1 MMNNQDE
8 KCLHSRLECANLL
21 FRENMP
27 KSNKEPHHMEIVKTI
42 FVCIQLLL
50 CASLICVIVLQSGKN
65 SGLSAFTGANES
77 YLAKNKA
84 KSRDARLAL
93 ATKWVAGIV
102 VVLTVVLN
110 LI

>member
-1 MMNNQDE
+1 MD
-8 KCLHSRLECANLL
+8 
-21 FRENMP
+21 
-27 KSNKEPHHMEIVKTI
+27 IVKNV
-42 FVCIQLLL
+42 FVSIHVIL
-50 CASLICVIVLQSGKN
+50 CLILICVIVLQSGKN

-93 ATKWVAGIV
+93 ATKWVAGV
-102 VVLTVVLN
+102 FVVLTVVLN

>member
-1 MMNNQDE
+1 MLQLGLMCAKMPFILTIKELNPME
-8 KCLHSRLECANLL
+8 VLTLVFSILHLL
-21 FRENMP
+21 LC
-27 KSNKEPHHMEIVKTI
+27 
-42 FVCIQLLL
+42 FVCIL
-50 CASLICVIVLQSGKN
+50 AIILQSGKN

-93 ATKWVAGIV
+93 ATKWIAGAF

-110 LI
+110 LLPSYIY

>member
-1 MMNNQDE
+1 
-8 KCLHSRLECANLL
+8 
-21 FRENMP
+21 
-27 KSNKEPHHMEIVKTI
+27 MEIVKTI
-42 FVCIQLLL
+42 FVSIHLLL
-50 CASLICVIVLQSGKN
+50 CLILICIIVLQSGKN

-93 ATKWVAGIV
+93 ATKWVAGTF
-102 VVLTVVLN
+102 VVLTVILN

>member
-1 MMNNQDE
+1 MLCE
-8 KCLHSRLECANLL
+8 
-21 FRENMP
+21 F
-27 KSNKEPHHMEIVKTI
+27 NKITTKYKEQFKMEIVKTI
-42 FVCIQLLL
+42 FVSIHLLL
-50 CASLICVIVLQSGKN
+50 SLILICIIVLQSGKN

-93 ATKWVAGIV
+93 ATKWVAGSF

-110 LI
+110 LM